1 MTARR
6 KDTLANSQVVSALAL
21 LRVAGLPPRC
31 SMVFGGRLLRYCNR
45 IPVNAN
51 CKSLTTRANCSF
63 CRRECGSSLAC
74 YPLVSRKWG
83 RQAVPLRNPVDH
95 TATAVLTL
103 EGSPRHVE
111 SLVGRSR
118 SDLGLIASGAPEA
131 KIGQSKVFPNDLDS
145 ILKAWA
151 LLAMVAAIDWVWCR
165 RVGFTVIGIS
175 PMLCGLAMIAS
186 VGIFFE
192 FTGRV
197 QWLSDIANYVVLW
210 ESLALA
216 INLYSYMVATLGFPM
231 WDVSFA
237 RADAALGFN
246 WAAGL
251 HFIQSHPRFAY
262 LLHYSYNSIFFQV
275 LASIGFFAAIGRTDR
290 NRELLWVAMVSALAT
305 TSLSGIFPA
314 LGPYIKEMPAWSA
327 VLASIRAGTLSR
339 FAITDMRG
347 VVAFPSYH
355 TVMAVFLV
363 YAHRPPMRS
372 FIPVAVLNAF
382 MLVSIPF
389 AGHHYLVDVIS
400 GTVVA
405 MVSIL
410 IVRMA
415 ILPRSSEIAQN
426 GESFLRRILAPTGI
440 PG

>member
-1 MTARR
+1 MGE
-6 KDTLANSQVVSALAL
+6 
-21 LRVAGLPPRC
+21 AG
-31 SMVFGGRLLRYCNR
+31 S
-45 IPVNAN
+45 
-51 CKSLTTRANCSF
+51 
-63 CRRECGSSLAC
+63 
-74 YPLVSRKWG
+74 
-83 RQAVPLRNPVDH
+83 PLRNPVDRP
-95 TATAVLTL
+95 ATAVLAL
-103 EGSPRHVE
+103 EGSPERVE
-111 SLVGRSR
+111 SLVGRGR
-118 SDLGLIASGAPEA
+118 AALRLIASDAPESN
-131 KIGQSKVFPNDLDS
+131 IGQSKVFPNDLDS

-151 LLAMVAAIDWVWCR
+151 LLAMVAAVDWLWSK
-165 RVGFTVIGIS
+165 RVGFTVIGIC
-175 PMLCGLAMIAS
+175 PMLCGLTMIAAA
-186 VGIFFE
+186 GIFFE
-192 FTGRV
+192 FNGRA
-197 QWLSDIANYVVLW
+197 QWLSDIANYVALW

-231 WDVSFA
+231 WDVRFA

-246 WAAGL
+246 WTAGL
-251 HFIQSHPRFAY
+251 HFIQAHPSFAY
-262 LLHYSYNSIFFQV
+262 LLHYAYNSIFFQV

-355 TVMAVFLV
+355 TVMAVYLV

-410 IVRMA
+410 IVRLA
-415 ILPRSSEIAQN
+415 ILPRRSVTAQN
-426 GESFLRRILAPTGI
+426 GESFLTRILAPTGT